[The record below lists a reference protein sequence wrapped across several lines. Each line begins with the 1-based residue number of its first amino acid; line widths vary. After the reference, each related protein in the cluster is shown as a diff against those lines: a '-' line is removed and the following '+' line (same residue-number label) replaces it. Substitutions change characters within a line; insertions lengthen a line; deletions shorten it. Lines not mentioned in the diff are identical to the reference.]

1 MLPAILTQIIHT
13 LKANKLR
20 SFLTMFGITWGVLS
34 IILMTASGEG
44 FKVAQRDSLALLG
57 RDILIVWGGKTS
69 VQSEGF
75 QSGRDIRLEY
85 SDYEAI
91 RDHAHLIK
99 YVSPEIIRGDLVAKT
114 DINFGNFS
122 TRGVLPEYQFL
133 RTITAAHG
141 RQLTE
146 GDNREARAVCVIGS
160 EVNKQLYNGE
170 VSIDQVLS
178 LNGYPFKVVGIMPH
192 KDLNNTYQGQDH
204 SAIFIPY
211 ETMKRLFSNPYLGHS
226 REYVDNLIAAPI
238 QHAYYREAELEVREV
253 LAKKK
258 LFDPQ
263 DEDAI
268 GIWNTG
274 KQVEMMD
281 IMMGSMQW
289 FMGTVGMITLLLGA
303 VGVINIM
310 LVSVRERT
318 MEIGLRKSVGA
329 TRSQIL
335 VQFFA
340 ESLVITLIAGGFG
353 LLFGWAICSAIN
365 RLPLPEMVF
374 AGMIVSPAIGI
385 IACCA
390 LVLIGIGA
398 GIYPAYIAADMDP
411 IEALRFEAN

>member
-1 MLPAILTQIIHT
+1 MFFAILAQIFHT

-20 SFLTMFGITWGVLS
+20 SFLTMFGIAWGVLS

-44 FKVAQRDSLALLG
+44 FKVAQRESLGQLG
-57 RDILIVWGGKTS
+57 RDILIIWGGRTS
-69 VQSEGF
+69 IQAEGF

-91 RDHAHLIK
+91 RDRARLIK

-114 DINFGNFS
+114 EINFGTFS
-122 TRGVLPEYQFL
+122 TRGVLPEYQIL
-133 RTITAAHG
+133 RTITVQYG
-141 RQLTE
+141 RLMTE
-146 GDNREARAVCVIGS
+146 GDNRDARTICVIGS
-160 EVNKQLYNGE
+160 EVNKQLFNG
-170 VSIDQVLS
+170 VPSVGRTLS
-178 LNGYPFKVVGIMPH
+178 LNGHPFQVIGIMPH
-192 KDLNNTYQGQDH
+192 KELNNTYQGQDH

-211 ETMKRLFSNPYLGHS
+211 TTMKRLFSNPYLGSS

-238 QHAYYREAELEVREV
+238 RHALYREAELEVRKV
-253 LAKKK
+253 LARKNH
-258 LFDPQ
+258 FNPQ
-263 DEDAI
+263 DEDAV

-274 KQVEMMD
+274 RQVEMMD

-289 FMGTVGMITLLLGA
+289 FMGTVGLVTLLLGA

-329 TRSQIL
+329 TRFQIL

-340 ESLVITLIAGGFG
+340 ESLILTLLAGGFG
-353 LLFGWAICSAIN
+353 LIAGWGICSWIN
-365 RLPLPEMVF
+365 TLPLPTMIF

-385 IACCA
+385 IALVC

-398 GIYPAYIAADMDP
+398 GIYPAFMAAEMDP
-411 IEALRFEAN
+411 IEALRWESG